1 MRATRWQGNRDVK
14 MNFRCGHRN
23 LAGLALTALM
33 AVLLAGCEIEE
44 TKPPETGLAAVT
56 LTDTSGVPIRGARIR
71 VDGRD
76 APRFTPSVLDHLPVG
91 AHSISA
97 FKPGYADTSMTV
109 EIRFNDTSAV
119 DLRTVP
125 VNGGSIDLVG
135 APEGAVLLLNNVPA
149 GVVPASAEFPTLFQ
163 RLGLGVYRAT
173 AYLPSHA
180 TELPAEWTVQLAANT
195 TIPLTPLFVPVPTSA
210 EVGGL
215 APVFELPCDWDSSL
229 YRLQDY
235 RGQVVL
241 VTFFFSNCT
250 ACIEEFPY
258 IAALYEDPAVAGRV
272 QFLGVDF
279 VDSYPAFARFREE
292 HPTLGITFPLLR
304 DASQT
309 VPADYGISICPANII
324 VDASGRVRLHT
335 GGISEPLL
343 RQTVF
348 QLLEQA
354 GGPTF
359 AFTMRDTLLAYTDGN
374 QSFNF
379 HGRLENL
386 LNVQRTFIFS
396 LMPAVS
402 PDTARLFSICTYQG
416 CYAPRS
422 GSITVHQAYGPRQAD
437 SLVSFD
443 IYAQVNDWSLGFPI
457 PMDSAVVGDYL
468 LRVAV
473 SPADNAGERVEYD
486 LRLDDLRTAAPPL
499 AAFGSGGR
507 PFPGRVGGSK

>member
-1 MRATRWQGNRDVK
+1 M
-14 MNFRCGHRN
+14 
-23 LAGLALTALM
+23 ALTALM
-33 AVLLAGCEIEE
+33 AVLFAGCEIEE
-44 TKPPETGLAAVT
+44 TKAPETGSAAVT
-56 LTDTSGVPIRGARIR
+56 LADTSGAPIPGARIR

-76 APRFTPSVLDHLPVG
+76 APRFTPSVLNGLPVG
-91 AHSISA
+91 THSISA
-97 FKPGYADTSMTV
+97 FKPGYADTSMLV
-109 EIRFNDTSAV
+109 EIRVNDTSTV
-119 DLRTVP
+119 DLRTMP

-149 GVVPASAEFPTLFQ
+149 GVVPATVEFPTLFQ
-163 RLGLGVYRAT
+163 RLGVGVYRAT
-173 AYLPSHA
+173 AYLPGHA
-180 TELPAEWTVQLAANT
+180 TELPAEWAVQLAANT
-195 TIPLTPLFVPVPTSA
+195 TVPLTPLFVPVPASA

-279 VDSYPAFARFREE
+279 VDSYPAFRRFREE

-304 DASQT
+304 DAGQT

-324 VDASGRVRLHT
+324 VDATGRVRLHT

-348 QLLEQA
+348 QLLQQA
-354 GGPTF
+354 GDPTF
-359 AFTMRDTLLAYTDGN
+359 AFTMRDTLINYTDGH
-374 QSFNF
+374 QAFYF
-379 HGRLENL
+379 HGRVENL
-386 LNVQRTFIFS
+386 LDVERTFVMNLTPI
-396 LMPAVS
+396 VS
-402 PDTARLFSICTYQG
+402 PDTARQYAVCTYQG
-416 CYAPRS
+416 CYSPRS
-422 GSITVHQAYGPRQAD
+422 GSVTVHQAYGPRQAD
-437 SLVSFD
+437 SVVSFD
-443 IYAQVNDWSLGFPI
+443 IYAQVNDWSPGFPI

-486 LRLDDLRTAAPPL
+486 LRLDDLRTAAPSL
-499 AAFGSGGR
+499 AASGNGFHASPR
-507 PFPGRVGGSK
+507 PFGGSR